1 MAVHVTEAELRR
13 ALNNGEMVPYFQP
26 LVQVRSGVVCGF
38 EVLARWLHP
47 VRGMLTPDY
56 FITLAERAGL
66 IGALTETIL
75 LQAFA
80 AAALHRNLELS
91 VNISPVQLRD
101 PSLPEQIRRAAE
113 QGAFPLNHLTI
124 EITENSLVDNLELA
138 SSIASEL
145 KRMSVRL
152 ALDDF
157 GTGYSSLRHLQAL
170 PFDEIKVDR
179 SFVNSMIYNRDNR
192 KIVAAVIGLGQSLGI
207 ITVAEG
213 VEDRTQADMLQWLGC
228 DLGQGWLYGRAIPV
242 PEMAD
247 VLAATMHIPG
257 VLPTDS
263 EISTLVT
270 SVEALPS
277 RRRAESQA
285 IYDGAPVGLCFL
297 DRNLRYVSVNERLA
311 QMYKIPVANRLG
323 LTLPEVL
330 PDLYPQVEPHL
341 RRALAGEA
349 VTGVKYCRP
358 RPDLP
363 GELYTFLASYHPA
376 RDEAGEVIG
385 ISVAIVDIT
394 ERKQAEDALR
404 ESEGRYRHVLQ
415 LNSQTPW
422 TINANG
428 LAVEVSPQWE
438 QITVMDAEQTCNNS
452 WLAALHVE
460 DVARIVPAILHC
472 LQTGD
477 PIDIEHRI
485 CDKDGEWRWMRS
497 RGKARRGPNGE
508 VVGWYGTS
516 QDIDDY
522 KKAVQALRE
531 CEAKLRALQAR
542 WPPSL
547 PTDVDV

>member
-1 MAVHVTEAELRR
+1 MAVHATEVELRR
-13 ALNNGEMVPYFQP
+13 ALNKGEIVPYFQP
-26 LVQVRSGVVCGF
+26 LVQVRSGIVCGF
-38 EVLARWLHP
+38 EVLVRWLHP
-47 VRGMLTPDY
+47 VRGTLTPDY
-56 FITLAERAGL
+56 FITIAERAGL

-75 LQAFA
+75 QQAFD

-124 EITENSLVDNLELA
+124 EITESSLVENLELA
-138 SSIASEL
+138 NSIASEL
-145 KRMSVRL
+145 KSMGVKL

-179 SFVNSMIYNRDNR
+179 SFVNSMVYNRDSR
-192 KIVAAVIGLGQSLGI
+192 KIVGAVIGLGQSLGLV
-207 ITVAEG
+207 TVAEG

-228 DLGQGWLYGRAIPV
+228 DLGQGWLYGRAIPTA
-242 PEMAD
+242 EIAD

-257 VLPTDS
+257 VVPTDS
-263 EISTLVT
+263 ETSALVT

-277 RRRAESQA
+277 WRRAESQA

-311 QMYKIPVANRLG
+311 QMYKVSVASRLG

-330 PDLYPQVEPHL
+330 PDLYPQLEPHL

-349 VTGVKYCRP
+349 VTGVKFCQPGPGRP
-358 RPDLP
+358 A
-363 GELYTFLASYHPA
+363 EFLASLQPA

-385 ISVAIVDIT
+385 ISVAIV
-394 ERKQAEDALR
+394 EHKQAEDALR
-404 ESEGRYRHVLQ
+404 ESVDRYRYMLQ

-422 TINANG
+422 TINASG

-438 QITVMDAEQTCNNS
+438 QITVMDVEQICNNS
-452 WLAALHVE
+452 WLAALHIE
-460 DVARIVPAILHC
+460 DVPRIVPAILHC

-485 CDKDGEWRWMRS
+485 CDNNGEWRWMRS

-508 VVGWYGTS
+508 IVGWYGSS

-522 KKAVQALRE
+522 KKAVQTLRE
-531 CEAKLRALQAR
+531 YEAKLGALQGR
-542 WPPSL
+542 SSSL
-547 PTDVDV
+547 PNDVDLMPKPPE